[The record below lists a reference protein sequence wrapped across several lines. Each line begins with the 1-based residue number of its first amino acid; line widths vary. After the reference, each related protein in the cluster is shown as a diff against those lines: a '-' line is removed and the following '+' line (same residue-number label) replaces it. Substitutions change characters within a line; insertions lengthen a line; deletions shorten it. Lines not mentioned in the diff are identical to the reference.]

1 MSIRLRDLTPLSA
14 GLPPLVALCDFP
26 YGPVDRIVSQ
36 LIDAGVEVSIINLTT
51 RIKAQSEYHKLGA
64 YRHVCGDEQKN
75 FQKLKVFQTLFE
87 KKHTALDKS
96 YDVYFF
102 NFDLSL
108 PLQQMELVRNAGIFF
123 IGILH
128 GLYPLQRLP
137 GLLENKAGIMRLST
151 TQPLSGYCLHTA
163 GCRKWQT
170 TGCAHCPQLGLT
182 TFGRDEC
189 EEYFEK
195 KLNAFANSHCNLTVV
210 TPSRW
215 LEEEAQKSLI
225 GKHLPCTSI
234 ITSVELDHFRPH
246 DQTSARRALGLPEDR
261 DILLIGSA
269 GLRRNKG
276 FQVLA
281 RALSLLAGRW
291 KKPPLLL
298 TFGYAPEDTSLL
310 EEAGIPWKALGWVG
324 DPTQLAQAYSAAD
337 VFVSPSF
344 QDNLPNTANEAL
356 ACGTPVVCFDR
367 YSSEEV
373 VIDGVTG
380 LTARHP
386 GLPLS
391 PDGELL
397 QQEPYQPAPE
407 ACADLAGKIL
417 SLLRL
422 SEDGR
427 RTLRANCRTFAERA
441 FSPTLQAARYLCTY
455 RKLLGLS
462 AMDVPGLE
470 EDVTAPATGLTKLDL

>member
-1 MSIRLRDLTPLSA
+1 MGMRLTDLKTLSA
-14 GLPPLVALCDFP
+14 GLPPLVVLCDFP
-26 YGPVDRIVSQ
+26 YGPVDRIASQ
-36 LIDAGVEVSIINLTT
+36 LVATGADVSIINLTT
-51 RIKAQSEYHKLGA
+51 RIKAQSEYHDLVA
-64 YRHVCGDEQKN
+64 LRYICGDEQKN
-75 FQKLKVFQTLFE
+75 FQKLKVYQTLFE
-87 KKHTALDKS
+87 KRHPAFDRR
-96 YDVYFF
+96 YDTFLF

-108 PLQQMELVRNAGIFF
+108 PLETVAPLRNAGIFF
-123 IGILH
+123 VGSLH
-128 GLYPLQRLP
+128 GLLPAHRLP
-137 GLLENKAGIMRLST
+137 ALLEGKAGVLWSCVS
-151 TQPLSGYCLHTA
+151 QPFTGTCLHTA

-170 TGCAHCPQLGLT
+170 AGCAACPQLGVAAS
-182 TFGRDEC
+182 GKDEC
-189 EEYFEK
+189 REIFNKRLE
-195 KLNAFANSHCNLTVV
+195 AFAAPSWSPVVV

-215 LEEEAQKSLI
+215 LRDEIGKSLL
-225 GKHLPCTSI
+225 GKRFSRTSI
-234 ITSVELDHFRPH
+234 PTSVELDLFAPSDRA
-246 DQTSARRALGLPEDR
+246 QARRTLGLPEDR

-310 EEAGIPWKALGWVG
+310 EEARIPWKALGWVG
-324 DPTQLAQAYSAAD
+324 DPAQLSLAYSAAD

-397 QQEPYQPAPE
+397 QQEPYEPAPE
-407 ACADLAGKIL
+407 ACADLADKIL
-417 SLLRL
+417 SLLSL
-422 SEDGR
+422 SEDER

-441 FSPTLQAARYLCTY
+441 FSPALQAARYLRTY
-455 RKLLGLS
+455 RKLLGL
-462 AMDVPGLE
+462 AAVAVPGLE
-470 EDVTAPATGLTKLDL
+470 EDADPAAGLTKLDL

>member
-1 MSIRLRDLTPLSA
+1 MCHPFTS
-14 GLPPLVALCDFP
+14 
-26 YGPVDRIVSQ
+26 
-36 LIDAGVEVSIINLTT
+36 
-51 RIKAQSEYHKLGA
+51 
-64 YRHVCGDEQKN
+64 
-75 FQKLKVFQTLFE
+75 
-87 KKHTALDKS
+87 
-96 YDVYFF
+96 
-102 NFDLSL
+102 
-108 PLQQMELVRNAGIFF
+108 
-123 IGILH
+123 
-128 GLYPLQRLP
+128 
-137 GLLENKAGIMRLST
+137 
-151 TQPLSGYCLHTA
+151 YCLYTA

-170 TGCAHCPQLGLT
+170 TGCADCPQLGVAAS
-182 TFGRDEC
+182 GKDEC
-189 EEYFEK
+189 REIFDKRRE
-195 KLNAFANSHCNLTVV
+195 AFAAPSWTPVVV

-215 LEEEAQKSLI
+215 LRDEIGQSLL
-225 GKHLPCTSI
+225 GKRLSRISI
-234 ITSVELDHFRPH
+234 PTSVELALFAPSG
-246 DQTSARRALGLPEDR
+246 QAAARRALGLPEDR

-310 EEAGIPWKALGWVG
+310 EAAGIPWKALGWVG
-324 DPTQLAQAYSAAD
+324 DPAQLALAYSAAD

-391 PDGELL
+391 PEGELL
-397 QQEPYQPAPE
+397 QQEPYAPAPE
-407 ACADLAGKIL
+407 ACADLADKIL
-417 SLLRL
+417 SLLSL
-422 SEDGR
+422 SEDER

-441 FSPTLQAARYLCTY
+441 FSPALQAARYLRTY
-455 RKLLGLS
+455 RKLLGL
-462 AMDVPGLE
+462 AAVAVPGLE
-470 EDVTAPATGLTKLDL
+470 EDGADPAAGLTKLDL